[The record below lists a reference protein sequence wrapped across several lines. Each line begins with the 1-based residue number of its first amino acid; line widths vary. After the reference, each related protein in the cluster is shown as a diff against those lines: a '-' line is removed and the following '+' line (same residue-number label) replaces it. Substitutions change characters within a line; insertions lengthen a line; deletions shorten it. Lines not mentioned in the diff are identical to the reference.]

1 METARAQL
9 PYTRFLLPCALVVP
23 LILILLPWTE
33 ENMAPLSTIPLAFS
47 LLLGIQ
53 SAHGRIY
60 NTRFN
65 GTTWDDVNW
74 RITTTNLD
82 QGHYQS
88 RMSLANGY
96 LGINIAAVGPFF
108 EADVQVDGDNVNGW
122 PLFDRR
128 QTFATIAGFWDSQ
141 PTTNMTN
148 FEWLNQ
154 YGGESVI
161 SGVPHWS
168 GLHVKIGNEV
178 LAADVP
184 AEQISGFSSTLD
196 VAAGTMQWS
205 YTWSPAGG
213 PPVDVEYEMFVHK
226 LHVNQAV
233 VRLKLTAARDV
244 NATVVDVLN
253 GDCAL
258 RTDFVEKK
266 YEPAM
271 PFIWSAVR
279 PWGIGNVTAYIYSAL
294 VSDGGNGNGT
304 RSEFSNEK
312 FIGANSSSIAQSLSV
327 NLKAGSTSTF
337 TKYIG
342 GASTDA
348 FDDPQSTALNAS
360 WSAANTGYV
369 ELLSSHIAEWGSI
382 MTPDTVDNY
391 RLPNGSIPDDPNILE
406 LQITAVTNPFH
417 LLKETVGINAISA
430 AGNNTKLDVNGISV
444 SGLGSDSYGG
454 MAFWDSEVWMAPG
467 MVVAFPQSTKQI
479 PRYRSERFPQAQ
491 ANVLTAYQSSKNE
504 TDRFSPDGAVYS
516 WTSGRFGNCTG
527 TGPCFDYE
535 YHLNGDIGLEFY
547 NYWVASGDT
556 QFFRDELFPV
566 YDAIAQFYSDVV
578 TFNETSGLYDLYNA
592 TDPDEYANFQ
602 TNVGFTM
609 VLIKT
614 HLENTNVLRERF
626 GTQANEKWANMSQKI
641 NIPVYEPANIILE
654 YQTMNGSISV
664 KQADVVLI
672 DDFLDYPNPYS
683 LSNLDYYAGKQT
695 LNGPGMTYGV
705 FSVVA
710 SEVSP
715 SGCSAYT
722 YDLYGSQPYT
732 RAPWF
737 QFSEQLIDDFST
749 NGGTHPAYPFLTGM
763 GGANRVAIFGY
774 LGLRLMI
781 DTLNVDPDLPPQ
793 IPQINYRTIYWQG
806 WPINATSNSTHT
818 SLQRLPNPLPTA
830 NQTFASA
837 PIPVTIGLD
846 GTSINSGTGN
856 KTIHPLHPN
865 STITLPNRRAGF
877 NRTTPGNVL
886 QCQPA
891 SSDAD
896 FSPGQ
901 FPLSAIDGAISTKWQ
916 PTLSNTSSSL
926 TVRLTEPFVP
936 ISRITFDWA
945 QAPPRGYSV
954 TFTNSS
960 SPSPAPADV
969 VNVTRDEDVRVSDV
983 YVPAEVD
990 RIVPYAGNT
999 TNVTLE
1005 RPVWSG
1011 RFATLTIWGNRATE
1025 GTGDEFNGTGASV
1038 AEWAVVEDR
1047 GVDIVRR
1054 GWVV

>member
-1 METARAQL
+1 MEAARLQA
-9 PYTRFLLPCALVVP
+9 PHTRYLLACALIVP
-23 LILILLPWTE
+23 LVLILLSWID
-33 ENMAPLSTIPLAFS
+33 NMTFRPTILAFS
-47 LLLGIQ
+47 LLLGVQ
-53 SAHGRIY
+53 ATHGRIY

-65 GTTWDDVNW
+65 GTTWDDSNW

-96 LGINIAAVGPFF
+96 LGINVAAVGPFF
-108 EADVQVDGDNVNGW
+108 EADTPVNGDNVNGW
-122 PLFDRR
+122 PLFDLR

-168 GLHVKIGNEV
+168 GLHVKIGDEV
-178 LAADVP
+178 LTASVP

-196 VAAGTMQWS
+196 IGAATMQWS
-205 YTWSPAGG
+205 YTWSPVNG
-213 PPVDVEYEMFVHK
+213 PAVDVEYEMFVHK
-226 LHVNQAV
+226 LYVNQAV
-233 VRLKLTAARDV
+233 VRLKLTSTRDI
-244 NATVVDVLN
+244 NATVIDLLN

-258 RTDFVEKK
+258 RTDFVDKK
-266 YEPAM
+266 YEPAL

-279 PWGIGNVTAYIYSAL
+279 PFGIDNVTAYIYSAL
-294 VSDGGNGNGT
+294 VADDNNNKNST
-304 RSEFSNEK
+304 RSEFSDEDL
-312 FIGANSSSIAQSLSV
+312 FGANSSSIAQALDV

-369 ELLSSHIAEWGSI
+369 DLLASHIAEWNSI
-382 MTPDTVDNY
+382 MSSETVDDY
-391 RLPNGSIPDDPNILE
+391 RFANGSIPDDPNILE
-406 LQITAVTNPFH
+406 LQITAITNPFH
-417 LLKETVGINAISA
+417 LIKETIGVNSILA
-430 AGNNTKLDVNGISV
+430 AGNSTKLDVNGISV

-504 TDRFSPDGAVYS
+504 SDRFSPDGAVYS
-516 WTSGRFGNCTG
+516 WTSGRYGNCTG

-566 YDAIAQFYSDVV
+566 HDAIAQFYSDVV

-614 HLENTNVLRERF
+614 HLKNANVFRERF
-626 GTQANEKWANMSQKI
+626 GMDANELWANISDNI

-672 DDFLDYPNPYS
+672 DDFLEYPNPYS

-705 FSVVA
+705 FSIVA
-710 SEVSP
+710 SEISP

-749 NGGTHPAYPFLTGM
+749 NGGTHPAYPFLTGI
-763 GGANRVAIFGY
+763 GGANRVAVFGY

-781 DTLNVDPDLPPQ
+781 DSLNVDPDLPPQ
-793 IPQINYRTIYWQG
+793 IPQLNYRTIYWQG

-818 SLQRLPNPLPTA
+818 TLQRLSDPLPSA
-830 NQTFASA
+830 NRSFANA
-837 PIPVTIGLD
+837 PIPVTVGLD
-846 GTSINSGTGN
+846 GTSSTGSSSSN
-856 KTIHPLHPN
+856 KTVHDLHPN
-865 STITLPNRRAGF
+865 GTITLPNRRAGF
-877 NRTTPGNVL
+877 NKTIPGNIA
-886 QCQPA
+886 QCQPVT
-891 SSDAD
+891 SDRD
-896 FSPGQ
+896 SSPGQ

-916 PTLSNTSSSL
+916 PTQSNISSSI
-926 TVRLTEPFVP
+926 TVRLPEPFVA
-936 ISRITFDWA
+936 ISHIRFDWA
-945 QAPPRGYSV
+945 QAPPRSYAV
-954 TFTNSS
+954 TFSNSS
-960 SPSPAPADV
+960 GGSDS
-969 VNVTRDEDVRVSDV
+969 VNVTSASDVQVSDV
-983 YVPAEVD
+983 YVPGDVA
-990 RIVPYAGNT
+990 RIVPYSGNT
-999 TNVTLE
+999 TNVTLQT
-1005 RPVWSG
+1005 PVWSG
-1011 RFATLTIWGNRATE
+1011 RFATLTIRGNRATE
-1025 GTGDEFNGTGASV
+1025 GTENEFNGTGASV
-1038 AEWAVVEDR
+1038 AEWALVAEGSGED
-1047 GVDIVRR
+1047 VVRR
-1054 GWVV
+1054 SVGVWS